1 MQLDE
6 AHVQQRARA
15 WHRGSPICDCIYA
28 EHAEHGPVVP
38 ITRARGCESAASD
51 VSFCPSRLENHSSVL
66 IPQTHDL
73 KPQEMNVHACYSRSN
88 VACTTPNFLSS
99 CMQ

>member
-1 MQLDE
+1 MYNNALELGIEVRPSAIASMPNMPSTVLLCQSREQEDAKALQ
-6 AHVQQRARA
+6 AMFLFAQ
-15 WHRGSPICDCIYA
+15 A
-28 EHAEHGPVVP
+28 E
-38 ITRARGCESAASD
+38 
-51 VSFCPSRLENHSSVL
+51 RLENHSSVL